1 MSDVI
6 TSRLQETG
14 VVAIIRGID
23 TGAIHPLVQALYD
36 GGIRLVEVTL
46 NTEGAL
52 EAITS
57 VLARFGDSMSVGAGT
72 VLDEQAAVA
81 AKAHGAQFFV
91 TPNVDERV
99 IQVGVEANIPV
110 MAGALT
116 PTEIYRAYRAGA
128 KFVKVFPAGTM
139 GARYIKEVRGPL
151 ANVPLMAVGGVTL
164 ENAGEFFAAGVV
176 ALGLGGSLIDK
187 AAVERGDFDA
197 IRETARSFV
206 ELYRTHSV

>member
-6 TSRLQETG
+6 ASRLQETG

-23 TGAIHPLVQALYD
+23 TSVIHPLVQALYD

-52 EAITS
+52 EAIAS
-57 VLARFGDSMSVGAGT
+57 LLSKFGDSMSVGAGT
-72 VLDEQAAVA
+72 VLNEQQALA

-91 TPNVDERV
+91 TPNVDRSV
-99 IQVGVEANIPV
+99 IHVGVEANIPV

-116 PTEIYRAYRAGA
+116 PTEIYDAYSAGA
-128 KFVKVFPAGTM
+128 QFVKVFPAGTM

-164 ENAGEFFAAGVV
+164 ENAGEFFDAGVL
-176 ALGLGGSLIDK
+176 ALGLGGSLVNK
-187 AAVERGDFDA
+187 AAVERGDYDA
-197 IRETARSFV
+197 IREMARSFV
-206 ELYRTHSV
+206 DLYRTHRG